1 MFSFLSSIFI
11 FFIIVACGEIPSGG
25 VEGFQSRDQSGK
37 RTYLFSHYEVLAE
50 QGSAG
55 RNPFKQEGKLTDARL
70 TITAEMLSGIGQCL
84 YRVQSERP
92 LSAHTP
98 AALREM
104 LSKAQPLTQPQKYL
118 PLDQVYDEL
127 KDFRDLYGHRMPWY
141 YNYLAIGGSLVVLNG
156 LFDIVTHDAQAEAIK
171 IAQKYMQS
179 DAYRL
184 ELASRFLADEDT
196 LTTYTDA
203 RGRTYDIP
211 INDPDQ
217 LEARLKGW
225 RKDLHALSRQHDK
238 LIIKSGQAEHKLEQL
253 FGRFIYAGREAKIF
267 GRTVNLNPLWALKE
281 KAGKKFVP
289 LVQKAC
295 TQISSVLC
303 VLYITTAAGIVLTA
317 AVPLTYFLTGKVN
330 AFLHREQEQNRL
342 LDIVGDWDNFRTFTV
357 LTPDDMKKLQQ
368 KMRKLSVQGTRDCP
382 PSDKLAEH
390 YLGRAS
396 GRFY

>member
-1 MFSFLSSIFI
+1 MSRFLLSMFVL
-11 FFIIVACGEIPSGG
+11 FIIVACGEASPGE

-50 QGSAG
+50 QSRAV
-55 RNPFKQEGKLTDARL
+55 RNPFQQAGKLTDAHL
-70 TITAEMLSGIGQCL
+70 TITAEMLGGIGQCL
-84 YRVQSERP
+84 YQVQSDRP

-104 LSKAQPLTQPQKYL
+104 LSKAQPLTQPQNYI
-118 PLDQVYDEL
+118 PLDIVYDEL

-141 YNYLAIGGSLVVLNG
+141 YNYLAIGGALVVLNG
-156 LFDIVTHDAQAEAIK
+156 LFDIATHDAQAEALK
-171 IAQKYMQS
+171 IAQKYLQS
-179 DAYRL
+179 DAYRID
-184 ELASRFLADEDT
+184 LASIFLADEDT
-196 LTTYTDA
+196 FDTYTDA
-203 RGRTYDIP
+203 RGRTYYTK
-211 INDPDQ
+211 INDPDK

-225 RKDLHALSRQHDK
+225 LKDLHAFNRQQNEV
-238 LIIKSGQAEHKLEQL
+238 IIKSGQAEHKLEQL
-253 FGRFIYAGREAKIF
+253 FGRFIYAGREVKIF

-289 LVQKAC
+289 LVQKGC
-295 TQISSVLC
+295 KTTSSVMC
-303 VLYITTAAGIVLTA
+303 ICFITTAAGIVLGA

-357 LTPDDMKKLQQ
+357 LTPADMKKLQQ
-368 KMRKLSVQGTRDCP
+368 KMRKLSAPGTRDCP
-382 PSDKLAEH
+382 PSDTLVDH
-390 YLGRAS
+390 YLGQAS